1 MMEVQVSGLRDPTLN
16 PEISL
21 PDLPDAWD
29 QLLSIPVNPCK
40 SAISLSS
47 GSVPHDIFIPAAPL
61 VMQPGLTSEVSYSSP
76 MVLAPS
82 PRVAQTY
89 NAGYFLSPPRPSP
102 VSSSYS
108 SPMAQTPVLTPRITP
123 EFLGGIDMQPNP
135 CSATGTTIQGWTA
148 SVWQDH
154 GIFVR

>member
-1 MMEVQVSGLRDPTLN
+1 VD
-16 PEISL
+16 
-21 PDLPDAWD
+21 
-29 QLLSIPVNPCK
+29 PCK
-40 SAISLSS
+40 SAIFMAS
-47 GSVPHDIFIPAAPL
+47 GSVPHDIFILAAL

-102 VSSSYS
+102 VSSSRYS
-108 SPMAQTPVLTPRITP
+108 SPMAPTPVLTPRIMP
-123 EFLGGIDMQPNP
+123 EFVGGIDVQPNL
-135 CSATGTTIQGWTA
+135 CSGTGTTIQDWTA

-154 GIFVR
+154 GIQFVR